1 MCVSKKHTFYP
12 DPLIVKSQ
20 QNRLELGTRPSCST
34 DLAVFEPG
42 ARHTFDSAVGKNS
55 ANPTAM
61 LLSSVKLLEHLG
73 LDADAAKIEGAV
85 HKVLQEGQTKT
96 RDLGGFASTQQ
107 FTAAVINNI

>member
-1 MCVSKKHTFYP
+1 M
-12 DPLIVKSQ
+12 IVKSQ

>member
-1 MCVSKKHTFYP
+1 
-12 DPLIVKSQ
+12 
-20 QNRLELGTRPSCST
+20 
-34 DLAVFEPG
+34 
-42 ARHTFDSAVGKNS
+42 
-55 ANPTAM
+55 M